1 MDFMKGI
8 GYSLRDYQVQIIND
22 IQENIASG
30 RRMQTIL
37 LPNAGGKT
45 TLSYILSI
53 MFTERGK
60 RVLYFTSE
68 GSDKWYAS
76 HAIRTEIERFS
87 KVDFGDTRNI
97 KKLCDNHYDIVITD
111 AIYWMFSSDVLED
124 FNSKIKEADVRELEA
139 RDENL
144 STAQQSLIGL
154 HYLQEMIERDNSF
167 VISFDLDKI
176 EDIGYAPI
184 ISAPHVL
191 TFKMS
196 REQQIEYGY
205 ACADEYENISKKK
218 MQVIEEQGAAGP
230 DVKKYDSALDLILE
244 KLDGGFSILGAKID
258 NLQNDVTQILSVV
271 NELNETVNA
280 NKGVLG
286 LYFSVHDEDD
296 LESDLFVSKLVEKM
310 TSEMLGKI
318 SKFESQEKY
327 QKILKLVMVRL
338 GEDAWNK
345 LDLESQKFL
354 VTAKFMF
361 MENMN
366 LAEEIDYSSICLLS
380 SKAFE
385 VELAKRLVTEYEAYL
400 ISKKIPES
408 KWPKGLL
415 VFNKRKGSYERMKV
429 EDFTL
434 GSCPY
439 IMGVLGN
446 EAERKINRQ
455 SFEMYCKDQLM
466 KKISSN
472 EMTSKIR
479 EFDGYIRCV
488 KDNYRNPAAHKTT
501 MSMSEASECLDY
513 ILEIERVLKIMLEQ
527 FAF

>member
-1 MDFMKGI
+1 M
-8 GYSLRDYQVQIIND
+8 
-22 IQENIASG
+22 
-30 RRMQTIL
+30 
-37 LPNAGGKT
+37 
-45 TLSYILSI
+45 
-53 MFTERGK
+53 
-60 RVLYFTSE
+60 
-68 GSDKWYAS
+68 
-76 HAIRTEIERFS
+76 
-87 KVDFGDTRNI
+87 
-97 KKLCDNHYDIVITD
+97 
-111 AIYWMFSSDVLED
+111 ED
-124 FNSKIKEADVRELEA
+124 F
-139 RDENL
+139 
-144 STAQQSLIGL
+144 L
-154 HYLQEMIERDNSF
+154 H
-167 VISFDLDKI
+167 
-176 EDIGYAPI
+176 
-184 ISAPHVL
+184 
-191 TFKMS
+191 
-196 REQQIEYGY
+196 
-205 ACADEYENISKKK
+205 
-218 MQVIEEQGAAGP
+218 
-230 DVKKYDSALDLILE
+230 LE
-244 KLDGGFSILGAKID
+244 KKID
-258 NLQNDVTQILSVV
+258 HLQNDVTHILSVV
-271 NELNETVNA
+271 NELNETVNE

-345 LDLESQKFL
+345 LDPESQKFL

-400 ISKKIPES
+400 GSKKIPES
-408 KWPKGLL
+408 RWPKGLL
-415 VFNKRKGSYERMKV
+415 VFNKRKGTYERMKV

-439 IMGVLGN
+439 IMGVLGS
-446 EAERKINRQ
+446 ESERKTNRQ
-455 SFEMYCKDQLM
+455 SFETYCKEQLM
-466 KKISSN
+466 KNLSANEMSSKIS
-472 EMTSKIR
+472 

-488 KDNYRNPAAHKTT
+488 KDKYRNPAAHKTT